1 MSPLFQTTVVY
12 DHLLMTM
19 RVFSYAQI
27 KKKYYNL
34 NKREMPFHIL
44 VF

>member
-19 RVFSYAQI
+19 RITSVRSVVNLPRIQI
-27 KKKYYNL
+27 Y
-34 NKREMPFHIL
+34 
-44 VF
+44 V